1 VHCLQFLILCR
12 VHCLQFLIRYTVHC
26 LHFLIQYTVHCLH
39 FSLNC
44 VWNSSLST
52 FLSLFFQLRIL
63 CYKMKFAEC
72 SVCIGTLHHKPAVS
86 CTFLWSQATLYC
98 LYSTYLLSIA
108 HYNSS
113 TQPSTHYC
121 IENSVFITCLLMWYY
136 WWLSELPVCEA
147 TVIPYWYLDN
157 RVAHVT

>member
-1 VHCLQFLILCR
+1 MFFDTVYSALHAILIRYTVHCLHFLIRYTVHCVQFLIWYTVLCLQFLIGHTVHCLQFLILCR

-26 LHFLIQYTVHCLH
+26 LHFLIQYTVHCLP

-44 VWNSSLST
+44 VRNSSLST

-86 CTFLWSQATLYC
+86 CTFL
-98 LYSTYLLSIA
+98 
-108 HYNSS
+108 
-113 TQPSTHYC
+113 
-121 IENSVFITCLLMWYY
+121 
-136 WWLSELPVCEA
+136 
-147 TVIPYWYLDN
+147 
-157 RVAHVT
+157 